1 MHKLIDYICD
11 ELEQLERKADKG
23 KLSMS
28 EIQYMDVLAHAKK
41 NLLTGE
47 AMMESEEYS
56 MEGGMSNARGRG
68 RNARRDSMGRYSS
81 RGGSYEGRSYEGGSY
96 DDYDMSM
103 ERGGGNRGGGNRGNN
118 RGGGRSNARGYSRD
132 SEELVETLRELEMD
146 TQDEE
151 TRRMIQKFIKQAEM

>member
-68 RNARRDSMGRYSS
+68 RNAKRDSMGRYSS
-81 RGGSYEGRSYEGGSY
+81 RGGSYEGGSY

-103 ERGGGNRGGGNRGNN
+103 ERGGGNRGGN

-146 TQDEE
+146 TRDEE

>member
-23 KLSMS
+23 KLTMS

-81 RGGSYEGRSYEGGSY
+81 RGGSYEGRSYDG
-96 DDYDMSM
+96 YDMSM
-103 ERGGGNRGGGNRGNN
+103 ERGGGNRGGG
-118 RGGGRSNARGYSRD
+118 RSNAKGYSRD

-146 TQDEE
+146 TQDAE